1 MYDFQNKVVIVTG
14 GSRGIG
20 KAIAE
25 SFAHAGAKVVITYM
39 HSVDAAYF
47 DARGI
52 EYAQCDASHL
62 RQAQDLIQHVVKQ
75 YNHIDVL
82 VNNAGMNKDNLLMR
96 MSEEDWD
103 VVMHTNAKGVFN
115 FTKAVS
121 RQMISQRKGKIINI
135 SSIVGIVGNAGQA
148 NYVASKA
155 AIIGF
160 TKAAAK
166 ELASRN
172 INVNCVAPG
181 YIDTDMTR
189 KLSEKV
195 RAAFVESIPLKRI
208 GTPEDVANLVLFLA
222 SEESNYI
229 TGQTISIDGGLV
241 M

>member
-1 MYDFQNKVVIVTG
+1 MDNNQNKIVVVTG

-25 SFAHAGAKVVITYM
+25 KFSETGATVIITYKT
-39 HSVDAAYF
+39 SIDAGHF
-47 DARGI
+47 DSKGI
-52 EYAQCDASHL
+52 KHYQCDASRL
-62 RQAQDLIQHVVKQ
+62 KEVQDLIDTVIKEHKRV
-75 YNHIDVL
+75 DVL
-82 VNNAGMNKDNLLMR
+82 VNNAGLNKDNLLIR

-103 VVMHTNAKGVFN
+103 LVMNTNAKGVFN

-135 SSIVGIVGNAGQA
+135 SSIVGLTGNAGQA

-160 TKAAAK
+160 TKAVAK

-172 INVNCVAPG
+172 INVNCIAPG
-181 YIDTDMTR
+181 YIDTDMTK
-189 KLSEKV
+189 KLDEKV
-195 RAAFVESIPLKRI
+195 KAAFVESIPLKRI
-208 GTPEDVANLVLFLA
+208 GKPDDVANLVLFLSSDEA
-222 SEESNYI
+222 DYI
-229 TGQTISIDGGLV
+229 TGQVICIDGGLV